1 MAKKEAVKEEQILA
15 EETEQGVAEQ
25 EVAEQEVAA
34 EQEEMVTVELPLD
47 DGRYKDDVHVIVN
60 GKETVVH
67 RGEPVKVPKYVADVL
82 RDSQRQDAMFTR
94 YSRALQDDFQS
105 SLEQL

>member
-1 MAKKEAVKEEQILA
+1 MARKEVKEDQVM
-15 EETEQGVAEQ
+15 TEA
-25 EVAEQEVAA
+25 
-34 EQEEMVTVELPLD
+34 QEELQEEQQEELQEEPKQDMVTVELPLD

-60 GKETVVH
+60 GIETVVP
-67 RGEPVKVPKYVADVL
+67 RGIPVQVPAYVAGVL

-94 YSRALQDDFQS
+94 YSRALQDDFQK

>member
-15 EETEQGVAEQ
+15 EETEQ
-25 EVAEQEVAA
+25 EVA

-94 YSRALQDDFQS
+94 YSRALQDDFQR

>member
-15 EETEQGVAEQ
+15 EETEQ

-94 YSRALQDDFQS
+94 YSRALQDDFQR